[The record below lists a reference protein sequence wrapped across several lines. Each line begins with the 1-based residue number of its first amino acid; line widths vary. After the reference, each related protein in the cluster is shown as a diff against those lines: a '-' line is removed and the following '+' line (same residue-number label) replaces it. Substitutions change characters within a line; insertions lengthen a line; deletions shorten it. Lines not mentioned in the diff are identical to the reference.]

1 VIRLSNFPVRFLLT
15 QKVQGRIKRPTK
27 MAIQF
32 IGRLR
37 VAEGS
42 KMENKLA
49 IIFILRFGES
59 NGLPLF
65 VVRFHN

>member
-1 VIRLSNFPVRFLLT
+1 MRLSNFLLRFLLT

-27 MAIQF
+27 MATQF

-42 KMENKLA
+42 KIEKRLA
-49 IIFILRFGES
+49 IIFIL
-59 NGLPLF
+59 GLWEYIAVLHF
-65 VVRFHN
+65 VVKLRN